1 MQTPEEFLSSHGFV
15 AAADIDRQ
23 SCLSLF
29 LSEMGKGLRGEDSS
43 LPMIPAYVSVAGKV
57 PAGARAAVI
66 DAGGTNFRSALVSIP
81 PRIEEKRNQPMPGS
95 RGEVDEETFYQAFA
109 AEINRI
115 KDKAT
120 ASTYGWCFSYN
131 ADITPALDAKL
142 NYWTKGIQAPAIV
155 GQFVGQ
161 ELLKRLGGGDIA
173 ILNDTVATLLAAK
186 ATEGEKTYSS
196 YIGFILGTGTNTAYV
211 EKNSEITKLQGL
223 DPDGSMIINAESGAM
238 DKIARSEFDITVDQK
253 QPDPGHNPF
262 ERMISGGYLGPI
274 GLEIFKAAAKAGLFS
289 PKAAAVIGGLGALET
304 IDFDDFCALHEREGR
319 VNPLAAA
326 FAGGDDAKMAR
337 RLARPV
343 FERAAALTAIHL
355 AAFCIKSGEG
365 VDPAAP
371 IAIQVDGSTYY
382 KTRTVDFGAL
392 VTKELDDML
401 VKRRHIHYVMTPPVE
416 DAPLIGAA
424 CAALL
429 RGGKATHA

>member
-1 MQTPEEFLSSHGFV
+1 MQTPEEFLKSHGFV

-23 SCLSLF
+23 GCISLF
-29 LSEMGKGLRGEDSS
+29 LSEMEKGLRGEPSS
-43 LPMIPAYVSVAGKV
+43 LPMIPAYVSVSGKV
-57 PAGARAAVI
+57 PAGVRAAVI

-81 PRIEEKRNQPMPGS
+81 PCIEDKRNQPMPGS
-95 RGEVDEETFYQAFA
+95 RGEVDEETFYQAFV

-115 KDKAT
+115 KGRAT
-120 ASTYGWCFSYN
+120 APRYGWCFSYN
-131 ADITPALDAKL
+131 ADITPDLDARL

-155 GQFVGQ
+155 GQYVGR
-161 ELLKRLGGGDIA
+161 ELLKRLGGGEIA
-173 ILNDTVATLLAAK
+173 ILNDTVATLLSAK
-186 ATEGEKTYSS
+186 ALEGEKTYSS
-196 YIGFILGTGTNTAYV
+196 YVGFILGTGTNTAYV
-211 EKNSEITKLQGL
+211 ERNSAITKLQGL
-223 DPDGSMIINAESGAM
+223 DPDGAMIINAESGAM
-238 DKIARSEFDITVDQK
+238 DKIARSEFDVAVDQK

-274 GLEIFKAAAKAGLFS
+274 GLEIFKAAAKARLFS
-289 PKAAAVIGGLGALET
+289 PKAASLIGGLGTLET
-304 IDFDDFCALHEREGR
+304 IDFDDFCACVTRDGR
-319 VNPLAAA
+319 ANPLQTA
-326 FAGGDDAKMAR
+326 FATADDAKMAR

-365 VDPAAP
+365 VDPASP

-382 KTRTVDFGAL
+382 KTKTVDFAAL
-392 VTKELDDML
+392 VTKDLDDML

-429 RGGKATHA
+429 QRQEGPNA